1 MNGDILLSLL
11 ALLREMD
18 FTRVEIGTGLFK
30 STILLALQRDT
41 QMEKVVNKVTNWIV
55 YWELPLCWESSY
67 TTPFYGFLIIPSI
80 N

>member
-1 MNGDILLSLL
+1 
-11 ALLREMD
+11 MD

-55 YWELPLCWESSY
+55 YWELPLC
-67 TTPFYGFLIIPSI
+67 
-80 N
+80 